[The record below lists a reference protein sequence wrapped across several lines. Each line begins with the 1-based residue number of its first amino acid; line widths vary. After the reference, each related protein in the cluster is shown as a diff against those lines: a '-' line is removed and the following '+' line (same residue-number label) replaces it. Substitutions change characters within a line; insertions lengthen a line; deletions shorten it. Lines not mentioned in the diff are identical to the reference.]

1 MTDIAIAE
9 DHPKM
14 RATIVSLANKIKDCS
29 VYFEVDNGYNFIMK
43 LNSLKILPKIA
54 ILDVQMPVMDGLAV
68 TNFLHTHYPDIR
80 VLAISMYSDPFIVND
95 LLEAGA
101 KGYLLK
107 NNLTTA
113 LNQAIETILD
123 NQIYLDEMVA
133 TKIEY
138 FQSARSTLQPS
149 SYHPIK
155 LTDREKT
162 FLELTPIAIT
172 YEQIADLMNI
182 AKETVYNYQKSL
194 REKIGLSTRQEYI
207 VYAIQHGIAKVARLN
222 PNSVNIQQSN
232 DK

>member
-1 MTDIAIAE
+1 MTDIALAE

-14 RATIVSLANKIKDCS
+14 RSTISSLVNKISGCS

-43 LNSLKILPKIA
+43 LNTLKNLPHIA

-68 TNFLHTHYPDIR
+68 TNFLRSHYPNIK

-101 KGYLLK
+101 QGYLLK
-107 NNLTTA
+107 NNLTSF
-113 LNQAIETILD
+113 LNVAIQTLQS
-123 NQIYLDEMVA
+123 NKIYLDEMVA

-138 FQSARSTLQPS
+138 FQSARAKIQPAT
-149 SYHPIK
+149 YTQVK
-155 LTDREKT
+155 LTEREIT
-162 FLELTPIAIT
+162 FLQLTPIAIT
-172 YEQIADLMNI
+172 YEQIAELMNI

-194 REKIGLSTRQEYI
+194 KEKLGLSTRQEYI

-222 PNSVNIQQSN
+222 PNTVNV
-232 DK
+232 K

>member
-1 MTDIAIAE
+1 MTEIALAE

-14 RATIVSLANKIKDCS
+14 RSTISSLVKKNSDCN
-29 VYFEVDNGYNFIMK
+29 VYFEVDNGYDFIMK
-43 LNSLKILPKIA
+43 LNTLKILPQIA
-54 ILDVQMPVMDGLAV
+54 ILDVQMPIMDGLAV
-68 TNFLHTHYPDIR
+68 TNFLRSHYHTIS

-107 NNLTTA
+107 NNLTTFLKEA
-113 LNQAIETILD
+113 IQTLQAGK
-123 NQIYLDEMVA
+123 IYLDEMVA

-138 FQSARSTLQPS
+138 FQTARINVQPPT
-149 SYHPIK
+149 YTQVK
-155 LTDREKT
+155 LTDRETT
-162 FLELTPIAIT
+162 FLQLTAIAIT

-194 REKIGLSTRQEYI
+194 KEKLGLSTRQEYI

-222 PNSVNIQQSN
+222 PNSVNV
-232 DK
+232 K